1 MADVSRD
8 RGRDARPESGDR
20 DDCAENS
27 RRTGWPERGD
37 RPRRD
42 GDRRQADRDG
52 RDRGQLI
59 LVTGLAVAVTLVALV
74 LLLNTVIYTQNLATR
89 GTGIEDG
96 EAVGFRGEVVEGV
109 GDVLDAENRQ
119 EYDEAGKVR
128 DNVTAGVSR
137 YDALVSRYYA
147 ESATVADVEDE
158 GMALTD
164 GSLVHQT
171 NASRN
176 FTNADGDA
184 GDWTLVSDA
193 GDGGSPGVRNATF
206 TVSGENLSDSRSS
219 AFSVR
224 VDDGSNQWDVY
235 LYDSTGTDA
244 VTVAVQ
250 NGSESTPHDVCSV
263 SGPEA
268 TVDISAGTIN
278 GSACPELVWATG
290 VAAPYDVTFRNPTE
304 AIGIYSLTVATP
316 TGSATDVETTNLAGP
331 GEGASPRWAHAV
343 YATEFDVH
351 FQTTDLEFHTMLR
364 VAPGEP
370 E

>member
-42 GDRRQADRDG
+42 GDRRQADRDA

-89 GTGIEDG
+89 GTGIEGG

-109 GDVLDAENRQ
+109 GDVLDAENRR
-119 EYDEAGKVR
+119 EYDEAGKVQ

-158 GMALTD
+158 GMALTN

-176 FTNADGDA
+176 FTNANGDA
-184 GDWTLVSDA
+184 SDWTLVSDA

-224 VDDGSNQWDVY
+224 VGDGSDQWDVY

-290 VAAPYDVTFRNPTE
+290 VN
-304 AIGIYSLTVATP
+304 GIYSLTVATP

-351 FQTTDLEFHTMLR
+351 FQTTDLEFHTRLR